1 MRKIKKSLYV
11 LTALALLI
19 TMLVSA
25 CSGNTGTTQTTKSQV
40 DSSQAA
46 GSKEGIELT
55 VWGYPTS
62 WAPDDPSPGNAE
74 LYKYI
79 QDEMEK
85 KFPGI
90 KINYVDKGWA
100 DVLRENLMLATMG
113 GNSPDVAVGEDF
125 IPEFAR
131 IGALTELPQEMAK
144 DLAAGP
150 ISAAWH
156 DGKLY
161 AIASMTG
168 VLGLVYN
175 KDVLHKAG
183 LTENDIPKTWDEW
196 LYVSRKITEA
206 GNGEFYGTVVQ
217 NNQLGGTFRI
227 IPFIRQLGGDYTT
240 PDWSQVTFNTP
251 EVLKALTFL
260 RELSKTAPPG
270 STSLNDEGA
279 LYVMVNTGKVCF
291 YVNGPWFIAWS
302 QSQTPAGNIGY
313 APLPLPDGGKRA
325 NVIIGNTLWFV
336 LKQSKHQEAAIEF
349 VRILASRE
357 YQEKMS
363 VATSRLPANVEA
375 AKNPELLQKV
385 PEMAV
390 YAEIVANEPASPLP
404 VYPKNGPKIWEV
416 WYKVQDVV
424 LVSDNPIEEALEEA
438 QRTAEELLQ

>member
-1 MRKIKKSLYV
+1 
-11 LTALALLI
+11 
-19 TMLVSA
+19 
-25 CSGNTGTTQTTKSQV
+25 
-40 DSSQAA
+40 
-46 GSKEGIELT
+46 
-55 VWGYPTS
+55 
-62 WAPDDPSPGNAE
+62 
-74 LYKYI
+74 
-79 QDEMEK
+79 MEK

-90 KINYVDKGWA
+90 TINYVDKGWA

-113 GNSPDVAVGEDF
+113 GNSPDVGVGEDF

-144 DLAAGP
+144 DLAEGP

-161 AIASMTG
+161 AVASMTG

-196 LYVSRKITEA
+196 LDVSRKITEA
-206 GNGEFYGTVVQ
+206 GKGEFYGTVVQ

-240 PDWSQVTFNTP
+240 PDWSKVTFNTP

-302 QSQTPAGNIGY
+302 KSQTPAGNIGY
-313 APLPLPDGGKRA
+313 APLPLPEGGKRA
-325 NVIIGNTLWFV
+325 NVIIGNTLWYV
-336 LKQSKHQEAAIEF
+336 LKQSKNQEAAIEF

-363 VATSRLPANVEA
+363 VATSRLPANIEA

-404 VYPKNGPKIWEV
+404 VYPKNGPKIWET

-424 LVSDNPIEEALEEA
+424 LISDNPIEKALEEA
-438 QRTAEELLQ
+438 QKTAEELLK